1 MSLAREAGAA
11 IRAAAALPPTLLRVL
26 RPQRPDPGILSRLE
40 SVPAPQA
47 RGGVELFTLRQ
58 NAFSAPNFA
67 VAEGLFV
74 PMRAR
79 MTMGAF
85 LVRHE
90 RATFLVDAGLC
101 RDART
106 RHLSQLPAVSRG
118 LVSGSPPERGIAD
131 AVRGTGVDL
140 ADLAFVLLTHVHWD
154 HCSGLAEL
162 PDVPVRL
169 SRPEYDFSRQAS
181 PSLLS
186 HGVVPDTYHSAT
198 LEPFDL
204 DGPPVETCRASLD
217 LFGDGAVVVVSLPGH
232 TPGHVGV
239 LVTLH
244 SGRRVLLAGDA
255 VWSAQQVRYGLQRAP
270 LPGWLVDSDRAQAYD
285 SVLRLYRMS
294 SDITV
299 LPAHD
304 RRAIDDAFAGAT
316 SLR

>member
-1 MSLAREAGAA
+1 MGLATEVGAGVRVAG
-11 IRAAAALPPTLLRVL
+11 ALPPTLLRLVHPL
-26 RPQRPDPGILSRLE
+26 RPDPSTLARLE
-40 SVPAPQA
+40 PVPAIRA
-47 RGGVELFTLRQ
+47 RGGVELFALTQ
-58 NAFSAPNFA
+58 NAFTAPNFA

-74 PMRAR
+74 PLRAR

-90 RATFLVDAGLC
+90 QATFLVDAGVCL
-101 RDART
+101 DVRT
-106 RHLSQLPAVSRG
+106 RHLAQLPAVTRVLLG
-118 LVSGSPPERGIAD
+118 GSPPDTGLAEE
-131 AVRGTGVDL
+131 VRHAGFDP
-140 ADLAFVLLTHVHWD
+140 AELAFVLLTHLHWD

-169 SRPEYDFSRQAS
+169 SRAEYEFGQRDDS
-181 PSLLS
+181 SLLS
-186 HGVVPDTYHSAT
+186 NGIVPDTYRPAGIAPV
-198 LEPFDL
+198 EL
-204 DGPPVETCRASLD
+204 DGPPVETFPASLD
-217 LFGDGAVVVVSLPGH
+217 LFGDGAVIAVSLPGH

-239 LVTLH
+239 LLTLH

-270 LPGWLVDSDRAQAYD
+270 LPGWLVDHDRREAYE

-294 SDITV
+294 RDITV

-304 RRAIDDAFAGAT
+304 RRAIDEVFAGG

>member
-1 MSLAREAGAA
+1 MSLVREAGAA
-11 IRAAAALPPTLLRVL
+11 ARAAGALPPTLLRVL

-40 SVPAPQA
+40 SAPAPEAQ
-47 RGGVELFTLRQ
+47 GGVELSALTQ
-58 NAFSAPNFA
+58 NSFSAPNFA

-74 PMRAR
+74 PLRAR

-90 RATFLVDAGLC
+90 RATFLVDAGIS
-101 RDART
+101 RDVRT
-106 RHLSQLPAVSRG
+106 RHLSQLPAVSRA
-118 LVSGSPPERGIAD
+118 LVRGSPPERGIAE
-131 AVRGTGVDL
+131 AVREAGTDPT
-140 ADLAFVLLTHVHWD
+140 DLAFVLLTHVHWD

-169 SRPEYDFSRQAS
+169 SRPEYDFSREAS
-181 PSLLS
+181 AALLS
-186 HGVVPDTYHSAT
+186 HAVVPDAYHSGR

-204 DGPPVETCRASLD
+204 DGPPVETFRASRD

-244 SGRRVLLAGDA
+244 SGRRLLLAGDA
-255 VWSAQQVRYGLQRAP
+255 VWSVQQVRYGLQRAP

-294 SDITV
+294 RDITV

-304 RRAIDDAFAGAT
+304 RRAIDEAFAGAPA
-316 SLR
+316 LR